1 MTIEKPVEKWRQL
14 SPILSPGIQQQANRG
29 GGNVSNL
36 VQDFQIYS
44 TWRKG
49 VVSALERY
57 RSWVHDAELSD
68 PACEKRFSRA
78 FGRLADDKLSI
89 AFVAEF
95 SRGKSELINSIFFA
109 DYGQRILP
117 SSAGRTTMCPT
128 ELMYDAAVSPC
139 IRLLPIETRAQP
151 LSTSDFKTRPDQWTV
166 LALDIQSGEGMLEAF
181 KQVSL
186 TKFVSIE
193 EAQSYGL
200 YDAEDPDISLTLNED
215 GLIEI
220 SLWRHAIINFPHPLL
235 KEGLVILDTPG
246 LNAIGTEPELT
257 LNLIPN
263 AHAVLFILAA
273 DTGVTKSDI
282 DVWRNHIGAGPGRM
296 VVLKKIDSMWDELRS
311 EAEVERQINKQVSTV
326 AHTLA
331 LEPRQVFPVSA
342 QKGLV
347 SKINK
352 DAALLK
358 KSRLPVLENALANEL
373 IPAKKDIISQ
383 QLKEDIDGLIT
394 AQNTMVSSRMRSVV
408 EQLFEF
414 KSLRGKNRNVVEHMM
429 KRIDAEKKEFDS
441 SLLKLQG
448 TRAVFAR
455 LSTEVYTTLGM
466 DILKEEI
473 SKTRNALESSTFS
486 LGLAKLVKA
495 FFDNIKHNLDL
506 SDKKTEEITEMM
518 AVMYRK
524 FSSEHGLALSQPMAF
539 NLDKY
544 RQEVS
549 KVETAYQTKF
559 GTTTAVMT
567 SRKTLLMFFDS
578 MASII
583 KQSFVQANRDVEAWL
598 KVIMA
603 PLEAQIREHKEQL
616 KNRMVSI
623 QRVHV
628 ATDSLEEKIS
638 TFEEMQTKL
647 NQQKHALAELESD
660 LRAALNA
667 TLANPDGA
675 VGGGDGDSLNIPPIE
690 L

>member
-1 MTIEKPVEKWRQL
+1 M
-14 SPILSPGIQQQANRG
+14 
-29 GGNVSNL
+29 SNL

-49 VVSALERY
+49 VVASLERY
-57 RSWVHDAELSD
+57 RAWVNDAELSD
-68 PACEKRFSRA
+68 PACEKRFQRV

-128 ELMYDAAVSPC
+128 ELLWDASIAPC
-139 IRLLPIETRAQP
+139 IRLLPIETRAES
-151 LSTSDFKTRPDQWTV
+151 LSTSDYKARTGDWTV
-166 LALDIQSGEGMLEAF
+166 LPLNIESGDGMLEAF
-181 KQVSL
+181 QQVSL
-186 TKFVSIE
+186 TKFVSVD
-193 EAQSYGL
+193 EAKRYGL
-200 YDAEDPDISLTLNED
+200 YDEEDPDISLSLNEE

-282 DVWRNHIGAGPGRM
+282 DVWRNHIGAGVGRM
-296 VVLKKIDSMWDELRS
+296 VVLNKIDSMWDELRS
-311 EAEVERQINKQVSTV
+311 EAEVERQIVKQVNTV

-331 LEPRQVFPVSA
+331 LDPKQVFPVSA

-347 SKINK
+347 AKINK
-352 DAALLK
+352 DGALLA
-358 KSRLPVLENALANEL
+358 KSRLPMLENALSNEL
-373 IPAKKDIISQ
+373 IPSKRDIICR
-383 QLKEDIDGLIT
+383 QLQDDVDSLVQ
-394 AQNTMVSSRMRSVV
+394 AQNTMLSSRMRSVV
-408 EQLFEF
+408 EQLYEF

-429 KRIDAEKKEFDS
+429 KRIDAEKKDFDN

-448 TRAVFAR
+448 TRAVFSR
-455 LSTEVYTTLGM
+455 LSTEVYTSLGM
-466 DILKEEI
+466 DILKEDI
-473 SKTRNALESSTFS
+473 AKTRAAMEKSTFTK
-486 LGLAKLVKA
+486 GLRDAVKV
-495 FFDNIKHNLDL
+495 FFDQLKRNLDL
-506 SDKKTEEITEMM
+506 SDKKTDEITEMM

-524 FSSEHGLALSQPMAF
+524 FSTEHGLALSQPMPF

-544 RQEVS
+544 RQEIIMLEGV
-549 KVETAYQTKF
+549 YQKQF
-559 GTTTAVMT
+559 GTATAITT
-567 SRKTLLMFFDS
+567 SRATLMQKFFDS
-578 MASII
+578 IVSRI
-583 KQSFVQANRDVEAWL
+583 KHSFVQANRDVEAWL

-623 QRVHV
+623 QRIHV
-628 ATDSLEEKIS
+628 ATDSLEEKITS
-638 TFEEMQTKL
+638 FEEMQAALERDK
-647 NQQKHALAELESD
+647 QKMAALEAD
-660 LRAALNA
+660 LRAALQA
-667 TLANPDGA
+667 EL
-675 VGGGDGDSLNIPPIE
+675 PPADDAI
-690 L
+690 